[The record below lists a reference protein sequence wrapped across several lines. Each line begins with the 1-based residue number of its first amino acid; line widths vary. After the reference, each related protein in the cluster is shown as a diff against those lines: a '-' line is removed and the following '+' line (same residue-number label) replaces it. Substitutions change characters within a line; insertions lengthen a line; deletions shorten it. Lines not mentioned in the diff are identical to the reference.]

1 MLSRVAEAMFWMS
14 RYIERAENVA
24 RFIDVNCNL
33 MLDTHDSQAQQWQAL
48 VNTTG
53 DHEPFA
59 KKYSH
64 ATKEDVIQF
73 LTFDASNPNSIFSCT
88 CSARENARTIRDVIS
103 ADTWEQ
109 INTFYLMMKEP
120 SAEQKAIHSP
130 YEFFNQVRMASH
142 LILGVTESTLSHG
155 EGWHFCNLGRL
166 LERTDKTSRILD
178 VKYCMLQAIASP
190 AQQDDIQWGAV
201 LKSASALEM
210 YRKRYRRI
218 QPDRVV
224 EFLMFDT
231 EFPRAIMY
239 CLRKADVSLHA
250 ITGMPADRHATPA
263 EKVLGEM
270 CADLSRTSVEEI
282 LASGLHEYLDVL
294 QTRLNEVGAAV
305 HESFFSDKP
314 LEQSQSQSQSG
325 QTQSQSQSQTGL
337 TQSQG

>member
-33 MLDTHDSQAQQWQAL
+33 MLDNTSSQTQQWQAL

-53 DHEPFA
+53 DNEAFA
-59 KKYSH
+59 KKYSV

-73 LTFDASNPNSIFSCT
+73 LTFDATNPNSIYSCT

-103 ADTWEQ
+103 SDTWEQ
-109 INTFYLMMKEP
+109 INMFYLMMKDP

-178 VKYCMLQAIASP
+178 VKYYMLQSFATQNP
-190 AQQDDIQWGAV
+190 EQQDDIQWGAV

-224 EFLMFDT
+224 NFLMFDT

-250 ITGMPADRHATPA
+250 ITGMPADRHTTPA
-263 EKVLGEM
+263 EKLLGEI
-270 CADLSRTSVEEI
+270 CADLSRVTVEEV
-282 LASGLHEYLDVL
+282 LASGLHEYLDIL

-314 LEQSQSQSQSG
+314 LESSQSQSATG
-325 QTQSQSQSQTGL
+325 QTQSLPGMTQT
-337 TQSQG
+337 QG